1 MVDVVRYAEKFESR
15 DGLISCTFP
24 TDTYEFEPGQ
34 PYRES
39 LERVHG
45 ADYAHDFAGYL
56 PWPKQPGLEVV
67 RCVIW
72 GTSGVNADSQ
82 FDDLVSKCRRAGLGK
97 LFSIDNAGTRR
108 WCYAK
113 LGERPLYRATQEQFF
128 NIPVALR
135 FVRLSDWFGAAATT
149 GTNTVTT
156 SPKTVTINNPGNAP
170 ALNVQFRLRAN
181 TAGGFTAPNLRNT
194 ENGYSIGTSRTSSS
208 AADEV
213 RIDSG
218 RMAVEYSQ
226 DDGTTYA
233 NDYALAVLGGTQVGV
248 FRLEP
253 GDNDIEVTCGGAP
266 DFALEW
272 SFFAPYE

>member
-15 DGLISCTFP
+15 DGAISLAFP
-24 TDTYEFEPGQ
+24 ADSYEFEPSQ
-34 PYRES
+34 TYRES

-56 PWPKQPGLEVV
+56 PWPKQTGVEVV

-72 GTSGVNADSQ
+72 GTSGANADSQ

-113 LGERPLYRATQEQFF
+113 LAERPLYRATSEQFF

-135 FVRLSDWFGAAATT
+135 FVRLSDWYGASL
-149 GTNTVTT
+149 VSDDVLITT
-156 SPKTVTINNPGNAP
+156 SPQTFIVNNPGNAP
-170 ALNVQFRLRAN
+170 ALAVQWWLQSN
-181 TAGGFTAPNLRNT
+181 TSAGFTAPNIRNT
-194 ENGYSIGTSRTSSS
+194 ENGYSIGTSRAASSS
-208 AADEV
+208 SDV
-213 RIDSG
+213 LRIDSG

-226 DDGTTYA
+226 DGGTVFA
-233 NDYALAVLGGTQVGV
+233 NDYALAVLGGSQVGL

-253 GDNDIEVTCGGAP
+253 GDNTIEVTGGGTP
-266 DFALEW
+266 NFWIEW